1 MSRKIRVSVEVI
13 DRDAGQHLV
22 HRREYTEFA
31 FRADRREGWIGK
43 ETDEA
48 IVTLMDIADEV

>member
-1 MSRKIRVSVEVI
+1 MRKIRVSVEVI